1 MDAAPAARS
10 YIGAVA
16 VHEEGAHLEH
26 RVLRVGL
33 TGGIAAG
40 KSTVA
45 ARLARLGA
53 AVVDHD
59 ALARDAVAPGSTGLL
74 AVVEAFGAVL
84 DPLGQLD
91 RQALGAM
98 VFGDRAALATLNG
111 IIHPIVTE
119 AAGRAEAA
127 AVTSGHDV
135 VVHDIP
141 LLVETGQGGHFD
153 VVVVVDAPAECRVA
167 RLVEQRGLS
176 REEAWSRL
184 EAQADDEERL
194 EAADIVLDG
203 SGPVAD
209 LETQVDALWE
219 QWAAVRA
226 AAGPS
231 GAAR

>member
-1 MDAAPAARS
+1 VDVAPPARS
-10 YIGAVA
+10 YIGVVA
-16 VHEEGAHLEH
+16 AHEEGAHLEH

-45 ARLARLGA
+45 ARLAGLGA

-91 RQALGAM
+91 RQALGAI
-98 VFGDRAALATLNG
+98 VFGDWAALATLNG

-119 AAGRAEAA
+119 AAVRAEAA

-141 LLVETGQGGHFD
+141 LLVETGQAGHFD
-153 VVVVVDAPAECRVA
+153 VLVVVDAPAECRVA

-184 EAQADDEERL
+184 EAQAADEERL
-194 EAADIVLDG
+194 EVADIVLDG

-209 LETQVDALWE
+209 LEAQVDALWE
-219 QWAAVRA
+219 RWAAVRA
-226 AAGPS
+226 VAGPS
-231 GAAR
+231 